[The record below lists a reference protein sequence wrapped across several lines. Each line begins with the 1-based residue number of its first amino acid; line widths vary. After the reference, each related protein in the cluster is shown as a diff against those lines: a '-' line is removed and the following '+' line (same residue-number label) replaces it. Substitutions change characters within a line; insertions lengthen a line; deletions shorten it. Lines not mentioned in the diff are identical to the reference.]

1 MDNKIFYFSTTGK
14 SFWTALT
21 LANELT
27 DCDIIAMK
35 DYDTEKP
42 IFAQKIGFVFPVY
55 HGGIPDT
62 VKHFLSEIKIDGN
75 PYLFSIHTYNNND
88 GITSLQIRE
97 KMLSCDTPINAV
109 FPLQMTQR
117 NSHHSYTDIFGEKA
131 ILKMLQKTQIK
142 IGKIAKIIS
151 SEKNYLKKSFKLFIK
166 QKSTL
171 KKRHHIKEKLIV
183 R

>member
-1 MDNKIFYFSTTGK
+1 MDNKIFYFSATGK
-14 SFWTALT
+14 SFWAALT

-27 DCDIIAMK
+27 NCDIIAMK
-35 DYDTEKP
+35 DYDTDKP

-62 VKHFLSEIKIDGN
+62 VKRFLSEIKIDGC
-75 PYLFSIHTYNNND
+75 PYLFSIHTYNDND

-109 FPLQMTQR
+109 FPLRMQQN
-117 NSHHSYTDIFGEKA
+117 NSRRSYTDIFGESA
-131 ILKMLQKTQIK
+131 ILKMLKKAQTK
-142 IGKIAKIIS
+142 ICKIAQIIS
-151 SEKNYLKKSFKLFIK
+151 CEENYLKNSFKLFRKHKHAIK
-166 QKSTL
+166 KHL
-171 KKRHHIKEKLIV
+171 LVKEKLFT